1 METIPYDVFSR
12 LDIRIGTI
20 LAAERVPETDKLVK
34 LSVAIGEDS
43 PRTLVAGIAAFI
55 PDVSFLVGRQIPI
68 LANLLPRTL
77 KGIESQGMIL
87 AASDDEGGFSL
98 LSPHMPIKNGARV
111 K

>member
-1 METIPYDVFSR
+1 MDTISHDIFSR

-20 LAAERVPETDKLVK
+20 MSAERVPETDKLVK
-34 LSVAIGEDS
+34 LSVDVGEEN
-43 PRTLVAGIAAFI
+43 PRTLVAGIAVFI
-55 PDVSFLVGRQIPI
+55 PDVSSLVGRQIPI
-68 LANLLPRTL
+68 LANLLPRLL

-98 LSPHMPIKNGARV
+98 LSPNVPIKNGARV